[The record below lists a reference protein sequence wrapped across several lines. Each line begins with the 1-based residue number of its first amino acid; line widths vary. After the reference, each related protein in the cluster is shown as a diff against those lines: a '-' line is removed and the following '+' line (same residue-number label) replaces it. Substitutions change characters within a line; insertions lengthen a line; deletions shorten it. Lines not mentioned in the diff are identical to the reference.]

1 VDRGNFLR
9 AVMSVSVLFAFA
21 CSTPSG
27 PERPTHDS
35 AGTLPS
41 ASAIQG
47 RLVFRGECAS
57 CHASGDSFDLAYFSY
72 PDSTVVRRALGHVDM
87 NTSSDIVAY
96 IRTLAVAPV
105 GRFATSFQPGGVQL
119 TGDLE
124 FATALFGSDAW
135 PSELTSSALLAIDP
149 TDVPIAL
156 GFPRWSFEES
166 NLDWMPDDPFPE
178 SLRRHSNERAGG
190 ALSRYQTSGSYED
203 LYAATM
209 ALRIAERDPQS
220 TMAPCQLEEPVRFEA
235 DDCFQAR
242 RWTASLVAQHM
253 LRSGSDA
260 PLHFSLHDAWWD
272 VGNAARK
279 SIQHNVPIDNAE
291 ENWAVWMYLGWAF
304 APERHASTY
313 LATALARKHLPRH
326 ATLHA
331 LRSQVA
337 RVEASGN
344 PYEDL
349 FTAVRVAPRSWMAD
363 VAAFSFRNLI
373 ERLEA
378 GDVPSDRPFR
388 NIQEGMPESQL
399 DKAWIG
405 LQRARIRLIQNLGS
419 EELAAVTP
427 LYDRVRELL
436 PPL

>member
-1 VDRGNFLR
+1 MTSLKRR
-9 AVMSVSVLFAFA
+9 SVLVLLCAVAACDSPSSPLAESELPDVQERVADVTLGHQAFLA
-21 CSTPSG
+21 
-27 PERPTHDS
+27 
-35 AGTLPS
+35 
-41 ASAIQG
+41 
-47 RLVFRGECAS
+47 ECTS
-57 CHASGDSFDLAYFSY
+57 CHASGDGFDLAFFSF
-72 PDSTVVRRALGHVDM
+72 PDSTIIRRALGHVDM

-178 SLRRHSNERAGG
+178 SLLRHSNELAGG

>member
-1 VDRGNFLR
+1 MTRLERG
-9 AVMSVSVLFAFA
+9 AVLALLCAVAA
-21 CSTPSG
+21 C
-27 PERPTHDS
+27 DS
-35 AGTLPS
+35 ASSPLAESELPDVAERSADVTLGHE
-41 ASAIQG
+41 AFLA
-47 RLVFRGECAS
+47 ECAS
-57 CHASGDSFDLAYFSY
+57 CHASGDGFDLAFFSF
-72 PDSTVVRRALGHVDM
+72 PDSTIIRRALGHVDM
-87 NTSSDIVAY
+87 ATSSDIVAY

-119 TGDLE
+119 TSDLE
-124 FATALFGSDAW
+124 FATTLFGSDAW

-149 TDVPIAL
+149 TRVPIAF
-156 GFPRWSFEES
+156 GFPRWSLEES
-166 NLDWMPDDPFPE
+166 NLDWMPDSPFPE
-178 SLRRHSNERAGG
+178 TLLRHSNERAGD
-190 ALSRYQTSGSYED
+190 ALRRYQASGAYED

-220 TMAPCQLEEPVRFEA
+220 TMAPCQLEEPVRFAA

-253 LRSGSDA
+253 LRSGSGE
-260 PLHFSLHDAWWD
+260 PMHFSLHDAWWD
-272 VGNAARK
+272 VGNVARK
-279 SIQHNVPIDNAE
+279 SLQHGVPIDNAE

-313 LATALARKHLPRH
+313 LATALSRKHLPRH
-326 ATLHA
+326 ATFHA

-349 FTAVRVAPRSWMAD
+349 NTAVRVAPRSWMAD

-378 GDVPSDRPFR
+378 GDVPSSRPFR

-405 LQRARIRLIQNLGS
+405 LQRARIRLVQGLGS
-419 EELAAVTP
+419 EELEAVTP
-427 LYDRVRELL
+427 LYQRVRELL